1 MKITSILIM
10 SLISV
15 QLYACKN
22 NNAIESINNSNITAN
37 TDTMKIKIT
46 IGTNVFNATLQNSA
60 TATAF
65 IAKLPIS
72 INMNELNG
80 NEKYFD
86 LTNDLPV
93 NASNPGTIHGGD
105 LMLYGSNTLVLFY
118 KTFSTSYSYTRL
130 GSVDNPSGL
139 ATALGSGN
147 VKVGFE
153 LE

>member
-10 SLISV
+10 CLLTV
-15 QLYACKN
+15 LLYAHKN
-22 NNAIESINNSNITAN
+22 NNAIDPISNSKLKAN
-37 TDTMKIKIT
+37 TDTMRIKIT
-46 IGTNVFNATLQNSA
+46 IGTHIFTATLRKNATA
-60 TATAF
+60 AAFTAQ
-65 IAKLPIS
+65 LPIS

-93 NASNPGTIHGGD
+93 NASNPGEIQAGD
-105 LMLYGSNTLVLFY
+105 LMLYGSKVLVLFY
-118 KTFSTSYSYTRL
+118 KTFSTSFDYTRL

-139 ATALGSGN
+139 AKALGSGN

-153 LE
+153 LQ